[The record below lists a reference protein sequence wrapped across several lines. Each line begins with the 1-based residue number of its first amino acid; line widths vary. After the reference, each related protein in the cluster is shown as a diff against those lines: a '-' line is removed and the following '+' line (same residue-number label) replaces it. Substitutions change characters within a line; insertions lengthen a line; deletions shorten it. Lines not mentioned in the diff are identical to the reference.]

1 MPRGSHGVGVGRHSY
16 ESITD
21 GSDWYSRPVAPA
33 ISDDALAEFADVV
46 MRIARDIDPNG
57 PHAPDIVP
65 LTGTE
70 ALVMRWV
77 HHNPGASPSAVA
89 AATAL
94 QRSNCSVALRSLV
107 AKGMIERQTAPDDAR
122 VVRLRPTAWRTR
134 ACRSFT
140 PTGPTACASR
150 STATTPG
157 SRRLPSC
164 SRASRAD
171 CAAVTRRSRLPAEA
185 LGGRDPGVTPHYAP
199 DRPTP
204 RHPVASSHQPLRR
217 QVKPCPARSRRQ
229 STRSSAAWRP
239 RTRLRGGTVSSSRPT
254 AQPRSW
260 RCSTAPRC
268 SCGSSARPSTSR
280 WGSRWLPPGR
290 GAAQRVG
297 DPHDRTRRIAE
308 RPPTNVSGRA

>member
-1 MPRGSHGVGVGRHSY
+1 
-16 ESITD
+16 
-21 GSDWYSRPVAPA
+21 
-33 ISDDALAEFADVV
+33 

-122 VVRLRPTAWRTR
+122 VVRCGPPPWRTR
-134 ACRSFT
+134 AFRSFT

-164 SRASRAD
+164 SRVSRAD
-171 CAAVTRRSRLPAEA
+171 CAAVTRRSRRLPAEA
-185 LGGRDPGVTPHYAP
+185 SGVRDPGVTPHYAP

-239 RTRLRGGTVSSSRPT
+239 RTRLRGGTASSSSGRRLNRDRGAARRHHGAAADRRPAVDIAVGEPVAYHRSRSCSARRRSSRPH
-254 AQPRSW
+254 APHSRAAADERQRPR
-260 RCSTAPRC
+260 
-268 SCGSSARPSTSR
+268 
-280 WGSRWLPPGR
+280 
-290 GAAQRVG
+290 V
-297 DPHDRTRRIAE
+297 
-308 RPPTNVSGRA
+308 